1 MTPRQ
6 PHRVTSGGLKQDILG
21 QIQKH
26 VLTNT
31 MKNKETTIHERFQQ
45 IVFFGCEKVDN
56 KLPIST
62 EENRQGADAR
72 NVKNEYLSYII
83 VAYRLAPEE
92 DNFCRKPSCII
103 VSLFFVVL
111 VSAFPYI
118 CSILSNSPAVVHSFL
133 Q

>member
-6 PHRVTSGGLKQDILG
+6 PHRVTSGALKQDILG

-31 MKNKETTIHERFQQ
+31 MKNKETIIHGRFQQ

-92 DNFCRKPSCII
+92 IFCR
-103 VSLFFVVL
+103 
-111 VSAFPYI
+111 
-118 CSILSNSPAVVHSFL
+118 NW
-133 Q
+133 